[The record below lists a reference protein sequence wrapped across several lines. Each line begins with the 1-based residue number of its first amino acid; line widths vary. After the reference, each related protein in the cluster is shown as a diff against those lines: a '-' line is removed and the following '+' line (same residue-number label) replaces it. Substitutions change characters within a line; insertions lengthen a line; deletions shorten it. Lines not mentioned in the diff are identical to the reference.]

1 MLYVLI
7 FIFYSQR
14 NDFIYF
20 CTSKVLEKK
29 WKVEVNYKSATS
41 VITTT
46 VHIVP
51 DDKQQYELPE
61 LSPKH
66 RMDFSEEGKR
76 QTVTEMKKCDVLYN
90 EEFKK
95 FRYIYI
101 IFCIYTFLPHP
112 CTCTFFLFKRNQY
125 LECLLKK
132 IGRQMDAHGK
142 MTLTKICSI
151 FQNLLQVKVVDGLYF
166 YLNEK
171 SSHLCWC
178 FILNFA
184 FVDIIS

>member
-51 DDKQQYELPE
+51 DDKQQLQA
-61 LSPKH
+61 SRTVPKTP
-66 RMDFSEEGKR
+66 DG
-76 QTVTEMKKCDVLYN
+76 
-90 EEFKK
+90 
-95 FRYIYI
+95 
-101 IFCIYTFLPHP
+101 
-112 CTCTFFLFKRNQY
+112 FF
-125 LECLLKK
+125 
-132 IGRQMDAHGK
+132 
-142 MTLTKICSI
+142 
-151 FQNLLQVKVVDGLYF
+151 
-166 YLNEK
+166 
-171 SSHLCWC
+171 
-178 FILNFA
+178 
-184 FVDIIS
+184 